1 VATTSDGSGNTELVT
16 AMPRRVF
23 VKGLLGGSLAI
34 LAGGAFLLREAPAS
48 ARATSAQSSNPKR
61 RLRGTQ
67 DGLVQES
74 LDGGQTWQTVA
85 NFGSSCAVAR
95 LVDAGGQINADI
107 NYKRNSFKLKST
119 DARVWRTT

>member
-1 VATTSDGSGNTELVT
+1 MTSDTSGDTELVV

-34 LAGGAFLLREAPAS
+34 LAGGAFLLRTAPAS
-48 ARATSAQSSNPKR
+48 AQAASPKAPNPKR

-74 LDGGQTWQTVA
+74 LDGGKTWQTVA
-85 NFGSSCAVAR
+85 KFGALCAIVR
-95 LVDAGGQINADI
+95 LVEGGGQIYAYI
-107 NYKRNSFKLKST
+107 SYKKSSFRLKST
-119 DARVWRTT
+119 DARIWRTA